1 MILKMPTTPGSI
13 LETLGSFY
21 CHDNLEALG
30 AFRRQKDK
38 DDGDFAVPAVLSKGD
53 GSWTQ

>member
-13 LETLGSFY
+13 LETLGSFC
-21 CHDNLEALG
+21 CHDNLEA
-30 AFRRQKDK
+30 FRRQKDRG
-38 DDGDFAVPAVLSKGD
+38 DGDFAVPAVLNKGD